1 MRFGNNVQLGR
12 NDRGTAVPPTPP
24 PPPPPPPPPTGF
36 ATDYTTGYATNG
48 VTIAADF
55 AAGPAGS
62 ASADKLVEVVD
73 GNSVPHAAYKVLTR
87 SAGLNSVVFYL
98 KTAGRGFGFCAILP
112 DGAATRFSAVIDLTT
127 GAVTDTDAAGTPT
140 STSTSVIDA
149 GAGWWRIEV
158 SADHGGGP
166 LYAEAGAANSGT
178 PSFNIYAEP
187 VYAGEIGKGVLV
199 AR

>member
-1 MRFGNNVQLGR
+1 MRFGDNAPLGR
-12 NDRGTAVPPTPP
+12 SARGTGIPISP

-36 ATDYTTGYATNG
+36 ATDYSTGYATNG

-55 AAGPAGS
+55 AAGPAG
-62 ASADKLVEVVD
+62 AATADKLVELAD
-73 GNSVPHAAYKVLTR
+73 GNTVPHAAYQVLTR

-98 KTAGRGFGFCAILP
+98 KEAGRGFGFCAILP
-112 DGAATRFSAVIDLTT
+112 DGAATRFSAVVDLTT
-127 GAVTDTDAAGTPT
+127 GTVTDTHTAGTPT
-140 STSTSVIDA
+140 STATSVTDA
-149 GAGWWRIEV
+149 GGGWWRIAV

-187 VYAGEIGKGVLV
+187 IYQGDSTRGVLV

>member
-1 MRFGNNVQLGR
+1 MRFADNAQLGR
-12 NDRGTAVPPTPP
+12 SDRGAAILFSPP
-24 PPPPPPPPPTGF
+24 PPPPPAGF

-55 AAGPAGS
+55 AAGPAG
-62 ASADKLVEVVD
+62 AATADKLVELAD

-87 SAGLNSVVFYL
+87 SAGLNAVVFYL
-98 KTAGRGFGFCAILP
+98 KAAGRGFGFCAILP
-112 DGAATRFSAVIDLTT
+112 DGAATRFSAVVDLMT
-127 GAVTDTDAAGTPT
+127 GTVTDTHAAGTPT
-140 STSTSVIDA
+140 STGTNVTDA
-149 GAGWWRIEV
+149 GGGWWRIAV
-158 SADHGGGP
+158 SADHGGGS

-187 VYAGEIGKGVLV
+187 IYQGDSTKGVIV